1 MDWRKTPAGLE
12 AIKKGREAATLKRK
26 AGSEDGNGGGKTDD
40 GSSDNKRQKKYQNSV
55 MKQAKKLVAAAVEAD
70 DAEDEALDAK
80 LDAAMKRRGIIS
92 STAVVAPAEGK
103 VDDKKAARLSS
114 ILGRIT
120 LQKKTVTLPEGG
132 K

>member
-12 AIKKGREAATLKRK
+12 AIKKGRESATLKRK

-40 GSSDNKRQKKYQNSV
+40 GSSNKKQKKYQNSV

-80 LDAAMKRRGIIS
+80 LNAAMERRGSIA
-92 STAVVAPAEGK
+92 STAAAAPAEGTIEQ
-103 VDDKKAARLSS
+103 KKSAKLSS
-114 ILGRIT
+114 ILGRLT
-120 LQKKTVTLPEGG
+120 LQKKTVTLPVE
-132 K
+132 